1 MNTHAT
7 ESDGEC
13 LTLESKLSE
22 IARVPP
28 WMKNSP
34 PGYGIPSQIQFA
46 MDLCL
51 EEILSNI
58 IRHGYAGEPNHAV
71 VIRHQIN
78 REGSFTLIV
87 EDQAPQFN
95 PLLVSDPPVPSRSK
109 RFREEATALN
119 CSSNLP
125 TRSITSPCQMAT
137 GSRSPLSLMV
147 PLKPTLGQPL
157 PEIRVYSSPA
167 D

>member
-1 MNTHAT
+1 MMDPRIMNTHAT

-28 WMKNSP
+28 WIEKLSARH
-34 PGYGIPSQIQFA
+34 GIPSPIQFA

-58 IRHGYAGEPNHAV
+58 IRHGYAGEPNHALM
-71 VIRHQIN
+71 IRHRIN
-78 REGSFTLIV
+78 REGSFTLVV

-95 PLLVSDPPVPSRSK
+95 PLLVSDPPVPQSLEEISRGGHGIK
-109 RFREEATALN
+109 LLKQFADAIDYEPMANGNR
-119 CSSNLP
+119 
-125 TRSITSPCQMAT
+125 ITITFIAH
-137 GSRSPLSLMV
+137 GSAQAGRR
-147 PLKPTLGQPL
+147 TTTT
-157 PEIRVYSSPA
+157 
-167 D
+167 

>member
-1 MNTHAT
+1 MNTAAT
-7 ESDGEC
+7 ETDGEC

-28 WMKNSP
+28 WIEELAARH
-34 PGYGIPSQIQFA
+34 GIPNQIQFA

-58 IRHGYAGEPNHAV
+58 IRHGYASEPNHAL
-71 VIRHQIN
+71 VIRHRIN

-95 PLLVSDPPVPSRSK
+95 PLLVSDPPVPHSLEDVSGGGHGIQLLKQFADAIEYERM
-109 RFREEATALN
+109 
-119 CSSNLP
+119 SNGN
-125 TRSITSPCQMAT
+125 RITVTFIAH
-137 GSRSPLSLMV
+137 GS
-147 PLKPTLGQPL
+147 TQ
-157 PEIRVYSSPA
+157 A
-167 D
+167 DPRTTTT